1 MPKSNADLARTI
13 HRTRLLG
20 NKLMGKRVM
29 SDPKFEMLLE
39 LFIAKHEGRRDS
51 VSDLCLSA
59 DVPQTTGLRHIDK
72 LERDGFLRRYPD
84 NHDRRRWWVEPTDLA
99 IKGVSAYMDELRRR
113 L

>member
-1 MPKSNADLARTI
+1 
-13 HRTRLLG
+13 
-20 NKLMGKRVM
+20 MGKRVM

-59 DVPQTTGLRHIDK
+59 DVPQTTGLRHIER
-72 LERDGFLRRYPD
+72 LEQDGFLRRYPD
-84 NHDRRRWWVEPTDLA
+84 DHDRRRWWVEPTELA
-99 IKGVSAYMDELRRR
+99 IKGVSAYMNELRRR